1 MTVASPRPRHG
12 SGRRAALAAGKPELV
27 SSNHRDRTVWASGR
41 EREIYWGELQRRFAR
56 PLEGYVRRLACT
68 AEDRNDILGDVWA
81 EAVEWEAE
89 LVVSDDPW
97 SLLRQCLK
105 VPCAAGQL

>member
-1 MTVASPRPRHG
+1 
-12 SGRRAALAAGKPELV
+12 
-27 SSNHRDRTVWASGR
+27 
-41 EREIYWGELQRRFAR
+41 
-56 PLEGYVRRLACT
+56 VRRLACT

-105 VPCAAGQL
+105 VPCAIRKRTWRHELALETAALETMAASPPPGELDFQYAAMLRA